1 MKIYFQ
7 NKVSKKYDI
16 KDTSCRRCPFGS
28 LCPWSETIID
38 CDAKEWQISEE
49 SPDIFKV

>member
-16 KDTSCRRCPFGS
+16 EGSSCRRCPFGS
-28 LCPWSETIID
+28 LCSWSDRIIN
-38 CDAKEWQISEE
+38 CVAEGWQISGE
-49 SPDIFKV
+49 SPDIFCL

>member
-7 NKVSKKYDI
+7 NKVSKESDVEGS
-16 KDTSCRRCPFGS
+16 SCRRCPFYS
-28 LCPWSETIID
+28 LCLWSETITN
-38 CDAKEWQISEE
+38 CEAERWQISEE

>member
-16 KDTSCRRCPFGS
+16 EGSLCRKCPFGS
-28 LCPWSETIID
+28 LCPWSETIIA
-38 CDAKEWQISEE
+38 CEAEGWQISEE
-49 SPDIFKV
+49 SPGIFKL